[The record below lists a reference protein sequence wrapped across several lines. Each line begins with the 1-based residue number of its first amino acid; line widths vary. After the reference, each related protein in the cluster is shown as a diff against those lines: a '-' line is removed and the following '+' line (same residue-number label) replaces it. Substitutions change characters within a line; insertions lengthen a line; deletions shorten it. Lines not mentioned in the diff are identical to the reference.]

1 MKHNMG
7 QLNNLF
13 MYFSNKETIDKLIS
27 VKKPCILRYAKKKKK
42 KKKKNW
48 KFSDPFLI
56 WYLKLKSS
64 M

>member
-27 VKKPCILRYAKKKKK
+27 VKKPCILRYANKKKTKK
-42 KKKKNW
+42 KELEIFRSFFDLVSKA
-48 KFSDPFLI
+48 
-56 WYLKLKSS
+56 
-64 M
+64 

>member
-42 KKKKNW
+42 KKKKELEIFRSFFDLVS
-48 KFSDPFLI
+48 KA
-56 WYLKLKSS
+56 
-64 M
+64 

>member
-42 KKKKNW
+42 KELEIFRSFFDLVSKA
-48 KFSDPFLI
+48 
-56 WYLKLKSS
+56 
-64 M
+64 

>member
-13 MYFSNKETIDKLIS
+13 MYFSNKETIDQLIS

-42 KKKKNW
+42 KNW

-56 WYLKLKSS
+56 GYLKLKSS

>member
-13 MYFSNKETIDKLIS
+13 TYFSNKETIDQLIS

-42 KKKKNW
+42 KKKELEIFRSFFDLVSKA
-48 KFSDPFLI
+48 
-56 WYLKLKSS
+56 
-64 M
+64 